1 MTKTFLILDQAAASS
16 LGDTRLLVFNKTKMC
31 FIRRII
37 LSSKYFQFPFIV
49 HFLNL
54 SSFFIIDQ
62 IHHILRFYNYE
73 KEIGQIHLLPSN
85 TSPIF
90 NSTTTTTTNLDCQYS
105 SIVLMNDGSLILSN
119 NTTNLIQLILNDQ
132 SNDLD
137 DW

>member
-1 MTKTFLILDQAAASS
+1 
-16 LGDTRLLVFNKTKMC
+16 MC

-37 LSSKYFQFPFIV
+37 LSNKIFPSPFIF
-49 HFLNL
+49 HFINL
-54 SSFFIIDQ
+54 SSFILVDQ

-73 KEIGQIHLLPSN
+73 KEIGQINLLSSN

-90 NSTTTTTTNLDCQYS
+90 NSTTISKSNIDCQYS
-105 SIVLMNDGSLILSN
+105 SIVLMNDGSLLLSN
-119 NTTNLIQLILNDQ
+119 NTKYLIQLILNDQ